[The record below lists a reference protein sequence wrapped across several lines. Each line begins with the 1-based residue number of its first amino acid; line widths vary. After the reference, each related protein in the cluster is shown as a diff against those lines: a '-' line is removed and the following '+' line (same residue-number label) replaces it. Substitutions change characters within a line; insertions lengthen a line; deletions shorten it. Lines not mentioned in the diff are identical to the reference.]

1 MPLRRR
7 KSGLRKEQKPWLG
20 IVGEVAWGTSLSLY
34 EAILLWDKPWWWRLH
49 FSLWRAYQG
58 WNPDDVLDSLPQ
70 DEKLQTLAYGETP
83 ASTVRRA
90 LSICREHF
98 PEADSLMDLGAGRG
112 VLSMTAANLGWDVL
126 AVEYLGE
133 FLRRSQPIT
142 EAQKLSVQWVKG
154 DFLKLPLAPSDII
167 HTTGTTYPLDFR
179 AELEAKFAAE
189 CHTGQGILLQ
199 DWILEGERFEALV
212 SIRLP
217 VTWGSSFF
225 TLHRVLEP
233 VPQEDNSPQGEV

>member
-1 MPLRRR
+1 MARARR

-20 IVGEVAWGTSLSLY
+20 IIGEIAWGTSLSLY

-49 FSLWRAYQG
+49 FGLWRAYRG
-58 WNPDDVLDSLPQ
+58 WDPEAVLDSLPQ

-90 LSICREHF
+90 LEICRQHF
-98 PEADSLMDLGAGRG
+98 PEAESLMDLGAGRG
-112 VLSMTAANLGWDVL
+112 VLAMTAAAHGWDVL

-133 FLRRSQPIT
+133 FLTRSEPISR
-142 EAQKLSVQWVKG
+142 AHKLSVQWVKG

-167 HTTGTTYPLDFR
+167 HSAATTYPLDFR
-179 AELEAKFAAE
+179 AELEAKFINE
-189 CHTGQGILLQ
+189 CESGQGLLLQ
-199 DWILEGERFEALV
+199 DWILEGERFEVLT

-217 VTWGSSFF
+217 VTWGSSYF
-225 TLHRVLEP
+225 TLHRVR
-233 VPQEDNSPQGEV
+233 